1 MAISR
6 STARLDRLE
15 PPVSSL
21 AGRGPVLGQRRERNA
36 GETKRR
42 ILDAAGTE
50 FAAKGYDGARLSNI
64 ARQAGAQQA
73 LIHHYF
79 EDKARLFDAVLQRGL
94 EGMTKGVWDLLEELG
109 FREKAEQKGHITKED
124 IRTLAEAFIGV
135 LFGFYSH
142 NSIFLAMV
150 GHESQ
155 TNRDQAHRVLEENV
169 RPLFEAIVRR
179 IRELGEN
186 GDIRPDVDAPN
197 MVLSCI
203 AMSSFAFQQE
213 GFVKALWPA
222 DLTDEAFIANR
233 KAAIVQMVLDHLL
246 V

>member
-1 MAISR
+1 MANSR
-6 STARLDRLE
+6 STARLEKVE
-15 PPVSSL
+15 PTLAPV
-21 AGRGPVLGQRRERNA
+21 AGRGAALGPRRERNA
-36 GETKRR
+36 VETKKR

-50 FAAKGYDGARLSNI
+50 FAAKGFDGARLGNI
-64 ARQAGAQQA
+64 ARQAGVQQA

-94 EGMTKGVWDLLEELG
+94 EGMTKGVWDLLEVLG
-109 FREKAEQKGHITKED
+109 FREKAEKKGSVTRDD

-135 LFGFYSH
+135 LFGFYSN

-155 TNRDQAHRVLEENV
+155 TNRDQAHRVLVENV

-186 GDIRPDVDAPN
+186 EDIRPDVDAPN
-197 MVLSCI
+197 LVLSCI

-213 GFVKALWPA
+213 GFVKALWPVDHGDA
-222 DLTDEAFIANR
+222 TFVAKR